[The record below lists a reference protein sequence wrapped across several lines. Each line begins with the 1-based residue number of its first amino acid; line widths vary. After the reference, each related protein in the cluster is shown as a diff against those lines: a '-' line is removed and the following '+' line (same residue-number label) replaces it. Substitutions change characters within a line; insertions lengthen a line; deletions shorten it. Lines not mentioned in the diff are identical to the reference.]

1 MVWGRSEKVPSC
13 TQRQHKCMCVLHA
26 HMCAHTAC
34 TLMCTRAHVLTGGC
48 GVLCVHAC
56 TCVCA
61 WCRWAAGKRYLDRS
75 SPGTEC
81 VALITEA
88 GVGARQVAAARLP
101 TGPAVCALVHV
112 CKKTSM
118 LDQGVSD
125 RHGEMLWQEHRAS
138 GAQPPGQ
145 TRPTPP
151 PPSHRLCSPRPRHW
165 GHGGQ
170 FQLVSWT
177 LDRALST
184 GAQEQ
189 NPRGLLNGGYPA
201 SLEQLPPNAPGMPPA
216 SPNSASTHTL
226 GLSTGIQTPQY

>member
-1 MVWGRSEKVPSC
+1 MCCVCTPARVCAPGAGGRLGRG
-13 TQRQHKCMCVLHA
+13 T
-26 HMCAHTAC
+26 
-34 TLMCTRAHVLTGGC
+34 LTG
-48 GVLCVHAC
+48 L
-56 TCVCA
+56 
-61 WCRWAAGKRYLDRS
+61 LL
-75 SPGTEC
+75 GTEC

-101 TGPAVCALVHV
+101 AGPAVCTLVHV

-118 LDQGVSD
+118 LDRGVSD
-125 RHGEMLWQEHRAS
+125 RHGEMLWREHRTS
-138 GAQPPGQ
+138 EAQPPGQ

-165 GHGGQ
+165 RHGGQ
-170 FQLVSWT
+170 FQSVSWT

-189 NPRGLLNGGYPA
+189 NPRGLPNGGYPA